1 MKTLFTVLLFTLSL
15 LTVSAA
21 PVTVFNCGIGGHNSR
36 QGNQRLVPLLQ
47 QIRPQVLVIG
57 YGGNDAWNSKA
68 LVSPENF
75 RRNFE
80 NMIAVARQ
88 HGVRVIMLNTA
99 SPAIASYVSRRHRYP
114 DAAPVEQR
122 ILPYN
127 DILRKLA
134 AQHQVLLNDFY
145 QAVEQR
151 GGATEAAGSLIRNS
165 ANSRT
170 LDGLHLTP
178 AGARLLGELAADGLR
193 GHVKAGDKVLCLG
206 DSNTWGAGLR
216 GAGTVTGETY
226 PAWLQTRLNHDLG
239 LSTKTVPDPYRAPV
253 SMQIPNAD
261 FQNDSLRSGPQ
272 RWVPARNTGSVEVCA
287 DDAGK
292 NRYLRLTPAASKVLF
307 LL

>member
-99 SPAIASYVSRRHRYP
+99 SPAIAS
-114 DAAPVEQR
+114 
-122 ILPYN
+122 
-127 DILRKLA
+127 
-134 AQHQVLLNDFY
+134 
-145 QAVEQR
+145 
-151 GGATEAAGSLIRNS
+151 
-165 ANSRT
+165 
-170 LDGLHLTP
+170 
-178 AGARLLGELAADGLR
+178 
-193 GHVKAGDKVLCLG
+193 
-206 DSNTWGAGLR
+206 
-216 GAGTVTGETY
+216 
-226 PAWLQTRLNHDLG
+226 
-239 LSTKTVPDPYRAPV
+239 
-253 SMQIPNAD
+253 
-261 FQNDSLRSGPQ
+261 
-272 RWVPARNTGSVEVCA
+272 
-287 DDAGK
+287 
-292 NRYLRLTPAASKVLF
+292 
-307 LL
+307 